1 MKIKVV
7 VSYISCIMVFLWW
20 LLLSPVFFFGGF
32 NQVKEVVSLDGKFK
46 VVAYDVIPST
56 PISIYQSLI
65 ENDVFIVMYG
75 AKGEYLGQSSPFEFS
90 DVDGVLGD
98 IVFFPGEPGNA
109 DFFSINGVGDYT
121 SGYEI
126 PVDNMKWWSHISSF
140 FR

>member
-1 MKIKVV
+1 MVV
-7 VSYISCIMVFLWW
+7 F
-20 LLLSPVFFFGGF
+20 SPVFFFGSF
-32 NQVKEVVSLDGKFK
+32 NYVEEIVSLDGKFK

-65 ENDVFIVMYG
+65 ENDVFIAMYG
-75 AKGEYLGQSSPFEFS
+75 VKGEYLGQSSPFKFS

-98 IVFFPGEPGNA
+98 VVFFPGEHGNA

-126 PVDNMKWWSHISSF
+126 PVDNMKWWSRISSF